1 MIVITGAAGFIG
13 CNLIRALNK
22 LNFNHLIA
30 VDKFDNEIKNSNL
43 EGTKLLTTIDRDAFI
58 PWAKENAEAIEFI
71 FHLGARTDTTEMDL
85 QLLRKLNT
93 GYSKSIWKLCVEEQ
107 IPLIYASSA
116 ATYGNGELGFS
127 DDEALIPQLKPLNP
141 YAVSKQEFDLW
152 ALAEEKKPLFWVGL
166 KFFNVYGPYEQHKGK
181 MASMI
186 HQCYLQ
192 IQETGKVKLFKSY
205 QEGIAHGEQKR
216 DFIHVDDVVDTLIK
230 LMHHRKNSGIYNL
243 GSGKA
248 KSFNEM
254 VRQVFVSLNL
264 EPQIE
269 YIEMPESLKERYQYV
284 TEAQM
289 GKYDN
294 LRLN

>member
-22 LNFNHLIA
+22 LNYNHLIA
-30 VDKFDNEIKNSNL
+30 VDKFDNELKNSNL
-43 EGTKLLTTIDRDAFI
+43 EGTKLLATIDRDAFT

-85 QLLRKLNT
+85 KLLRRLNT
-93 GYSKSIWKLCVEEQ
+93 EYSKTIWKLCVEEQ

-127 DDEALIPQLKPLNP
+127 DDEALIPQLQPLNP

-152 ALAEEKKPLFWVGL
+152 ALAEEKKPFFWAGL

-205 QEGIAHGEQKR
+205 RDSIAHGEQKR
-216 DFIHVDDVVDTLIK
+216 DFVHVSDVVNILIK
-230 LMHHRKNSGIYNL
+230 LMHHRKQSGTNSG
-243 GSGKA
+243 
-248 KSFNEM
+248 
-254 VRQVFVSLNL
+254 
-264 EPQIE
+264 
-269 YIEMPESLKERYQYV
+269 
-284 TEAQM
+284 T
-289 GKYDN
+289 
-294 LRLN
+294 